1 VDAGW
6 RSWLGRDRWVVHVRG
21 ELDVESGPRL
31 RDFLAAQ
38 LARETLPCVVD
49 LSKVTFID
57 SSGLHAL
64 VASLRRAQLLGRRF
78 TLVLD
83 PSGRV
88 QRLLEMTGLGA
99 LFEVVPAPIKQ
110 SMIPVPGLPVLT
122 ATGSVPASSSA
133 PLPGALGAG
142 ARTTAA
148 PAALAGS

>member
-1 VDAGW
+1 MDAGW

-64 VASLRRAQLLGRRF
+64 VASLRRAQLLGRGF

-83 PSGRV
+83 GSGRV

-99 LFEVVPAPIKQ
+99 LFEIASATAKPAMVPV
-110 SMIPVPGLPVLT
+110 SGLPVLAAA
-122 ATGSVPASSSA
+122 ATGSSSSA
-133 PLPGALGAG
+133 LSAGLGTTT
-142 ARTTAA
+142 RTAAA